1 MHRCGADRYNSWPF
15 QEIPR
20 MSSATHSDPAPLR
33 EQVLPDVAHQSV
45 PLARPLD
52 WVGMDNIALPVRIPD
67 GAGGQLQVA
76 ASIDL
81 AVNLGRADARG
92 IHMSRL
98 YLQLQEGLAREA
110 ITPAGLRHLLQGS
123 VESQQGL
130 ATQARLRI
138 RYEALLQRRA
148 LQSGFSGWKRYP
160 VEIEATLREGHLHLA
175 LAFAVEYSSTCPA
188 SAALSRQANAE
199 RFAEDFAAARP
210 LSVGVVRDWL
220 ASERGMAATPHAQ
233 RSRAQVRVELKPQF
247 DELPLV
253 ALIDALEAALATPVQ
268 TAVKREDEQAFAR
281 LNAENLMFCE
291 DAARRMASVL
301 ADDPRVEHY
310 DATVSH
316 FESLHPHDAVARVS
330 GTNP

>member
-1 MHRCGADRYNSWPF
+1 MA
-15 QEIPR
+15 R
-20 MSSATHSDPAPLR
+20 MSNRVPAS
-33 EQVLPDVAHQSV
+33 LPDVAGDAV
-45 PLARPLD
+45 ALARPLD
-52 WVGMDNIALPVRIPD
+52 WVGMDHIALPVRIAD
-67 GAGGQLQVA
+67 GQGGQLQVPA
-76 ASIDL
+76 DIDV

-98 YLQLQEGLAREA
+98 YLQLQDGLAREA
-110 ITPAGLRHLLQGS
+110 ITPAGLRHLLQDGIA
-123 VESQQGL
+123 SQQGL

-138 RYEALLQRRA
+138 RYDALLQRPA
-148 LQSGFSGWKRYP
+148 LESGFSGWKRYP
-160 VEIEATLREGHLHLA
+160 VEIEAALADGHLHLA
-175 LAFAVEYSSTCPA
+175 LAFELEYSSTCPA

-199 RFAEDFAAARP
+199 RFAGDFAAARP

-220 ASERGMAATPHAQ
+220 ASDRGMAATPHAQ

-253 ALIDALEAALATPVQ
+253 PLIDALEAALATPVQ

-291 DAARRMASVL
+291 DAARRVASVL
-301 ADDPRVEHY
+301 AGDPRVERY
-310 DATVSH
+310 EATVSH

-330 GTNP
+330 GVNA

>member
-1 MHRCGADRYNSWPF
+1 MA
-15 QEIPR
+15 R
-20 MSSATHSDPAPLR
+20 MSNRNPAH
-33 EQVLPDVAHQSV
+33 LPDVAGDAV
-45 PLARPLD
+45 ALARPLD
-52 WVGMDNIALPVRIPD
+52 WVGMEHIALPVRIAD

-76 ASIDL
+76 ADIDV
-81 AVNLGRADARG
+81 AVNLADASARG

-98 YLQLQEGLAREA
+98 YLQLQDGLAREA
-110 ITPAGLRHLLQGS
+110 ITPAGLRHLLQDGIA
-123 VESQQGL
+123 SQQGL

-138 RYEALLQRRA
+138 RYDALLQRTA
-148 LQSGFSGWKRYP
+148 LESGYAGWKRYP
-160 VEIEATLREGHLHLA
+160 VEIEATLADGHLRIA

-199 RFAEDFAAARP
+199 RFADDFAAARP

-220 ASERGMAATPHAQ
+220 ASERGLAATPHAQ
-233 RSRAQVRVELKPQF
+233 RSRAQVKVELKPQF
-247 DELPLV
+247 DELPLI
-253 ALIDALEAALATPVQ
+253 ALVDALEAALATPVQ

-291 DAARRMASVL
+291 DAARRVASVL
-301 ADDPRVEHY
+301 ASDPRVERY

-330 GTNP
+330 GVNA

>member
-1 MHRCGADRYNSWPF
+1 MPSV
-15 QEIPR
+15 PR
-20 MSSATHSDPAPLR
+20 PD
-33 EQVLPDVAHQSV
+33 LPDVAHQSV

-52 WVGMDNIALPVRIPD
+52 WVGMDNIALPVRISD

-81 AVNLGRADARG
+81 AVNLANADARG

-98 YLQLQEGLAREA
+98 YLQLQAGLAREA
-110 ITPAGLRHLLQGS
+110 VTPAGLRHLLQDG

-160 VEIEATLREGHLHLA
+160 VEIEATLDEGHLHLA
-175 LAFAVEYSSTCPA
+175 LGFEVEYSSTCPA

-199 RFAEDFAAARP
+199 RFADDFAAARP

-291 DAARRMASVL
+291 DAARRVASVL
-301 ADDPRVEHY
+301 ASDPRVERY

>member
-1 MHRCGADRYNSWPF
+1 MAG
-15 QEIPR
+15 
-20 MSSATHSDPAPLR
+20 MSNRHPSP
-33 EQVLPDVAHQSV
+33 LPDVAGDAV
-45 PLARPLD
+45 ALARPLD
-52 WVGMDNIALPVRIPD
+52 WVGMDHIALPVRIPD

-76 ASIDL
+76 ADIDV
-81 AVNLGRADARG
+81 AVNLGNAEARG

-98 YLQLQEGLAREA
+98 YLQLQDGLAREA
-110 ITPAGLRHLLQGS
+110 ITPAGLRHLLQDGIA
-123 VESQQGL
+123 SQQGL

-138 RYEALLQRRA
+138 RYDALLQRPA
-148 LQSGFSGWKRYP
+148 LESGFSGWKRYP
-160 VEIEATLREGHLHLA
+160 VEIEATLAEGHLRIT
-175 LAFAVEYSSTCPA
+175 LAFEVEYSSTCPA

-220 ASERGMAATPHAQ
+220 ASDRGMAATPHAQ

-247 DELPLV
+247 DELPLI
-253 ALIDALEAALATPVQ
+253 ALVDALEAALATPVQ

-291 DAARRMASVL
+291 DAARRVASVL
-301 ADDPRVEHY
+301 ASDPRVERY

-330 GTNP
+330 GVNA